1 MAGSIDL
8 NTNRGI
14 LTIIGIAVLAGGGA
28 STLKDQVFGPGGDW
42 EEVVTN
48 QAVQAEQ
55 IKNIDTRFKELTIV
69 LKDGFEKIAATQDD
83 YDDDMETIRS
93 HISNN
98 AHRIDMNNI
107 ELAELRDMLNRILQE
122 E

>member
-1 MAGSIDL
+1 MPGSIDL
-8 NTNRGI
+8 NTNRGV

-55 IKNIDTRFKELTIV
+55 IKNIDTRFKELTTV
-69 LKDGFEKIAATQDD
+69 LKDGFEKIASTQED
-83 YDDDMETIRS
+83 YDRDMSQVRADIVENT
-93 HISNN
+93 
-98 AHRIDMNNI
+98 HRIDMQNI
-107 ELAELRDMLNRILQE
+107 ELDELRDLLNRILQE

>member
-1 MAGSIDL
+1 MPGSIDL
-8 NTNRGI
+8 NTNRGV
-14 LTIIGIAVLAGGGA
+14 LAIIGIAVLAGGGA

-55 IKNIDTRFKELTIV
+55 IKNIDTRFKELTTV
-69 LKDGFEKIAATQDD
+69 LKDGFEKIASTQED
-83 YDDDMETIRS
+83 YDRDMSQVRADIVENT
-93 HISNN
+93 
-98 AHRIDMNNI
+98 HRIDMQNI
-107 ELAELRDMLNRILQE
+107 ELDELRDLLNRILQE

>member
-1 MAGSIDL
+1 MPGSIDL
-8 NTNRGI
+8 NTNRGV

-55 IKNIDTRFKELTIV
+55 IKNIDTRFKELTTV
-69 LKDGFEKIAATQDD
+69 LKDGFEKIASTQED
-83 YDDDMETIRS
+83 YDRDMSQVRADIVENT
-93 HISNN
+93 
-98 AHRIDMNNI
+98 HRIDMQNI
-107 ELAELRDMLNRILQE
+107 ELDDLRDLLNRILQE